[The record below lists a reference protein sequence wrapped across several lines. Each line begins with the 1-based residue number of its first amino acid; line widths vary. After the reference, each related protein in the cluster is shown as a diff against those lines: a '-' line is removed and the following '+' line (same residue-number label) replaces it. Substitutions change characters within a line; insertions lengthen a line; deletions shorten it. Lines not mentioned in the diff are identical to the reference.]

1 MHAIASIQQAA
12 ARNNV
17 RRGERGCGGVGGGD
31 VRVRFRRV
39 FWLFVFVSVG
49 QHAISDQ
56 PAKGAAVVVCGVRC
70 VSFVICHLQF

>member
-1 MHAIASIQQAA
+1 MRLHQYNKQQQGTTFVG
-12 ARNNV
+12 AR
-17 RRGERGCGGVGGGD
+17 GGAGGWGGGD